1 MYSLRSDRVIA
12 RKLKRE
18 QKKGEGGEGGERGNL
33 FLPPPP
39 LPFLSLFLL
48 LSRLSRR
55 ARSEPLAT
63 QARREVHTVKRHF
76 LDKTR
81 SNWSLGEAYR

>member
-39 LPFLSLFLL
+39 PFSFPVFALVSTF
-48 LSRLSRR
+48 STS
-55 ARSEPLAT
+55 
-63 QARREVHTVKRHF
+63 
-76 LDKTR
+76 
-81 SNWSLGEAYR
+81 SLGAARYAGQKRSTHSQKALFR